1 MHMFCELPAGVL
13 PDVLAAA
20 AAHRVDVASLDKYFA
35 GPASCHGLVLGYGAA
50 DLAGVSRGC
59 RVLAE
64 ILAGLPAAPA
74 DLIRG

>member
-1 MHMFCELPAGVL
+1 MHMVCELPGRAL
-13 PDVLAAA
+13 PAVLAAA
-20 AAHRVDVASLDKYFA
+20 AASGVDVASLDRYFA

-64 ILAGLPAAPA
+64 ILAGLPAGRA